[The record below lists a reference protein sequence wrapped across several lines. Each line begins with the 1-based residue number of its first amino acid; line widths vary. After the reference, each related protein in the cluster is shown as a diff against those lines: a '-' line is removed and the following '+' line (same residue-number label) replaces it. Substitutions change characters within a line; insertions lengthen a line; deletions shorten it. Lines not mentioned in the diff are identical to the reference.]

1 MRTFGNSKGFTL
13 IELIIIIVILG
24 ILAAVA
30 IPKYIDMRQQA
41 ADSSARGILG
51 GLRGAV
57 TVVYANRSINSYTT
71 PIDMTSVVSQ
81 VQLSGY
87 DSSAMGATT
96 LLVTISGNAY
106 TFNLTP
112 TDQLPTTP
120 PTVTECYLVG
130 KWTKK
135 NNNVPH
141 AAFSIQN
148 PIALLITQEKFKG
161 FSLGNS
167 NTFTLGA

>member
-1 MRTFGNSKGFTL
+1 MQKGFTL

-57 TVVYANRSINSYTT
+57 TVVYANRTINGYTT
-71 PIDMTSVVSQ
+71 PIDMTSVINQ

-87 DSSAMGATT
+87 DSSASGPTT
-96 LLVTISGNAY
+96 LEITISGQTY
-106 TFNLTP
+106 TFNLSP
-112 TDQLPTTP
+112 TNQLPTTP
-120 PTVTECYLVG
+120 PSVTESG
-130 KWTKK
+130 PGHSTW
-135 NNNVPH
+135 
-141 AAFSIQN
+141 
-148 PIALLITQEKFKG
+148 
-161 FSLGNS
+161 
-167 NTFTLGA
+167 

>member
-1 MRTFGNSKGFTL
+1 MRTVGNSKGFTL

-30 IPKYIDMRQQA
+30 IPKYIDMRSQA

-57 TVVYANRSINSYTT
+57 TVVYANRSINSNNAA
-71 PIDMTSVVSQ
+71 IDMAAVIGQ
-81 VQLSGY
+81 VQLSGF
-87 DSSAMGATT
+87 DSSAYGATT
-96 LLVTISGNAY
+96 LLVTISGNPY

-120 PTVTECYLVG
+120 PTVSE
-130 KWTKK
+130 
-135 NNNVPH
+135 
-141 AAFSIQN
+141 AAH
-148 PIALLITQEKFKG
+148 PTW
-161 FSLGNS
+161 
-167 NTFTLGA
+167 